1 MVDLTEAWKNLAKE
15 SPAIEKAAEEHT
27 RTGEK
32 FDSGKPRMDLLPPR
46 ALLAVGSVLGFGA
59 EKYGK
64 DNWKE
69 VENLDSRYNAAG
81 LRHQVQHMAGE
92 RLDRESNLPTLAHAI
107 CCLMFRL
114 EIELVEI
121 EKKQEL

>member
-1 MVDLTEAWKNLAKE
+1 MEDLREVWKNLAKE
-15 SPAIEKAAEEHT
+15 SPALEKVTEEPVSK
-27 RTGEK
+27 GEK
-32 FDSGKPRMDLLPPR
+32 FDYGKPRVDLLPPR

-81 LRHQVQHMAGE
+81 LRHQLQHMAGE

-114 EIELVEI
+114 EIELAEI
-121 EKKQEL
+121 EKKKNL